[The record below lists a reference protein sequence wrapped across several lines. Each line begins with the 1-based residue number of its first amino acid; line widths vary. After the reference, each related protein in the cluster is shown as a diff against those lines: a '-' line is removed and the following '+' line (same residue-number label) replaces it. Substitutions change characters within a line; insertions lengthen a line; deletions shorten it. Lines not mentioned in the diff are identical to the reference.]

1 MGIPTER
8 YSKITDKNQ
17 REICLLKAFPCAW
30 GKCAFCDYIED
41 NSRDEAGMIALN
53 NQVLNLVTGEY
64 GVLEV
69 INSGSCFEL
78 PKETLNQ
85 IEQVICEKNIN
96 KLFFEA
102 HWIYK
107 NQLAEMRDSYARL
120 QDYQK
125 GVKAIRQKNAD
136 AVAEQSWNFTQMQT
150 AETVAKKN
158 NIAQNFPV
166 SNRSTSQITR
176 NLSYPDRYFV
186 PAGQKAV

>member
-41 NSRDEAGMIALN
+41 NSWDEAGMIALN

-78 PKETLNQ
+78 PKETLNK
-85 IEQVICEKNIN
+85 I
-96 KLFFEA
+96 
-102 HWIYK
+102 
-107 NQLAEMRDSYARL
+107 
-120 QDYQK
+120 
-125 GVKAIRQKNAD
+125 
-136 AVAEQSWNFTQMQT
+136 
-150 AETVAKKN
+150 
-158 NIAQNFPV
+158 
-166 SNRSTSQITR
+166 
-176 NLSYPDRYFV
+176 
-186 PAGQKAV
+186 

>member
-107 NQLAEMRDSYARL
+107 NRLAEMRKRMPVPIVFKIGVETFDHDFRESVLPISKIRKRL
-120 QDYQK
+120 P
-125 GVKAIRQKNAD
+125 GILILHA
-136 AVAEQSWNFTQMQT
+136 
-150 AETVAKKN
+150 
-158 NIAQNFPV
+158 
-166 SNRSTSQITR
+166 
-176 NLSYPDRYFV
+176 
-186 PAGQKAV
+186 

>member
-41 NSRDEAGMIALN
+41 NSWDEAGMIALN

-102 HWIYK
+102 HWIIETGWQRCGSVCQYRSYLR
-107 NQLAEMRDSYARL
+107 LASRPSTMIF
-120 QDYQK
+120 
-125 GVKAIRQKNAD
+125 VK
-136 AVAEQSWNFTQMQT
+136 
-150 AETVAKKN
+150 
-158 NIAQNFPV
+158 V
-166 SNRSTSQITR
+166 S
-176 NLSYPDRYFV
+176 
-186 PAGQKAV
+186 